1 MSFLSRI
8 ATVFLFALA
17 LAQPAAA
24 EPEKHHALSLI
35 RTPKYP
41 PNFDHFDYVNPNAPK
56 GGTIKLQSFA
66 TYDNLNPAVFRGNL
80 APGFGRAPIYDQ
92 LMLRSLEESSTEY
105 CLLCEWVSFPND
117 YSSVTFKLRDGAK
130 WHDGQ
135 PITAD
140 DVIFSMEVAKG
151 RDPNTGLP
159 YNPPLAQYYH
169 NVVK

>member
-159 YNPPLAQYYH
+159 YNP
-169 NVVK
+169 